1 MINSGWGYDAKAKKM
16 TYDPSRNDGLEDD
29 ARTFGILRD
38 IANSLD
44 QDIQMTV
51 DVPSDFPDRRLPV
64 LDLAIFV
71 RDNQVHHS
79 FYQKPMAT
87 PFVNLQRSALPA
99 KTKRD
104 SLFQEGIRR
113 LRNMSEEII
122 TLKRSSYLRPFF
134 QFTRF
139 TT

>member
-51 DVPSDFPDRRLPV
+51 DIPSDFPDRQLPD

-87 PFVNLQRSALPA
+87 WVVLKDVHKLANDHKWPTVLSW
-99 KTKRD
+99 KYIGI
-104 SLFQEGIRR
+104 SL
-113 LRNMSEEII
+113 
-122 TLKRSSYLRPFF
+122 
-134 QFTRF
+134 
-139 TT
+139 